1 MFGRPAIRRMLGRDL
16 LARPVVE
23 GVLTGPIFN
32 SDGRRV
38 YARVEVE
45 RRDGTWFATPTGPQ
59 GSNILTSLS
68 RANGLAICPA
78 DLPRKDAGQAVK
90 ILMLDWNEEVA
101 Q

>member
-1 MFGRPAIRRMLGRDL
+1 MLGRDL
-16 LARPVVE
+16 LARPTVE

-45 RRDGTWFATPTGPQ
+45 RRDGTWFASPTGPQ
-59 GSNILTSLS
+59 GSQHTDILVPGERFS
-68 RANGLAICPA
+68 
-78 DLPRKDAGQAVK
+78 DLPGWTYRAKRPGRPSK
-90 ILMLDWNEEVA
+90 SSCWDWNEEVA